1 MYIFFHSVY
10 SQRIFY
16 YCHKVQDLC
25 SPALINDLTLPKETL
40 VAVASLLAASSNKDI
55 LIGATSSGISYHLR
69 DIY

>member
-1 MYIFFHSVY
+1 MYIFFHSAY

-16 YCHKVQDLC
+16 YCHNVQDLC
-25 SPALINDLTLPKETL
+25 SPPLINDLTLPKETL
-40 VAVASLLAASSNKDI
+40 VAVASLLAASSIKDI